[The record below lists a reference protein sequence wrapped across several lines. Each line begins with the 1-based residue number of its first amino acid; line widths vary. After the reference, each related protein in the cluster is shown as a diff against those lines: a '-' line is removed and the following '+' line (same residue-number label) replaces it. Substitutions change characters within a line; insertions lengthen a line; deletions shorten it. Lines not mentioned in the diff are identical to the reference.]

1 MKGPGCLC
9 VFRATASGRIIEPPM
24 RTFLSSPSL
33 RTGRLITRLSCN
45 SIYRAIMPFL
55 RCGSSN
61 IPKEPSGE
69 SGPPLPNEHALRDQA
84 LNPSPTQEAS
94 ERSVGQEECGPSSPV
109 DYDTPT
115 FLRRNIVLKGTG
127 SGQGR
132 VECQT
137 KEMLPPEL
145 DVLEKLILPSE
156 AKAVLQEAV
165 ILVTRG
171 NRAKGHSPVFLFH
184 GPPGTGKTYAA
195 KIVACAMDIPLRT
208 VGLHEVMSKY
218 IGETEARTA
227 ALFQDA
233 SKRGAALFFD
243 EADSFLWTRD
253 FATRGWEAT
262 AVNCLLACLDGAKT
276 PVFFA
281 TNHAGSLD
289 SALDRRLTW
298 KLAFPLPGPVERAAI
313 WQLELKPWGL
323 LRDNVDPAALAAS
336 VPLTGGLIRN
346 AVERIARRL
355 ECGLASYET
364 LQADLCFAARAETEK
379 MNKCDRRKVGF
390 GA

>member
-1 MKGPGCLC
+1 
-9 VFRATASGRIIEPPM
+9 
-24 RTFLSSPSL
+24 
-33 RTGRLITRLSCN
+33 
-45 SIYRAIMPFL
+45 
-55 RCGSSN
+55 
-61 IPKEPSGE
+61 
-69 SGPPLPNEHALRDQA
+69 
-84 LNPSPTQEAS
+84 
-94 ERSVGQEECGPSSPV
+94 V

-115 FLRRNIVLKGTG
+115 FLRRNLIVKGTE
-127 SGQGR
+127 SGDGQ

-137 KEMLPPEL
+137 KEVSHPEL
-145 DVLEKLILPSE
+145 DVLEKLVLPSE
-156 AKAVLQEAV
+156 AKAALQEAV

-171 NRAKGHSPVFLFH
+171 KRAKGRPPVFLFH

-195 KIVACAMDIPLRT
+195 KIVASAMDLPLRT
-208 VGLHEVMSKY
+208 VGLHELMSKY

-227 ALFQDA
+227 ALFKDA
-233 SKRGAALFFD
+233 GKRGAALFFD
-243 EADSFLWTRD
+243 EADSFLWSRD

-262 AVNCLLACLDGAKT
+262 AVNCLLTCLDAAKT

-281 TNHAGSLD
+281 TNNAGSLD

-298 KLAFPLPGPVERAAI
+298 KLAFPLPGPAERAAI

-336 VPLTGGLIRN
+336 VPLTGGLIHN
-346 AVERIARRL
+346 AVERVAQRL

-364 LQADLCFAARAETEK
+364 LQADLCFAARAEAEK
-379 MNKCDRRKVGF
+379 MSKGDRCKVGF